1 VTLGRSERRM
11 EIAREPGGDRLEER
25 APRAVRWDV
34 VLTWFMRAV
43 AILWI
48 FKGLGAWA
56 VILGMDAQIPFE
68 ERSMGFQ
75 ATMIYFAVIDPVAAV
90 GLWLASAWG
99 GVLWLLAVMSQLI
112 LTFFFP
118 RVVTGGLLS
127 TILFGLLILA
137 YFLVS
142 WMSTR
147 DDPQN

>member
-1 VTLGRSERRM
+1 MTLGRSERRM
-11 EIAREPGGDRLEER
+11 EIGSEPGAERLEER

-118 RVVTGGLLS
+118 RVVTGGMLS
-127 TILFGLLILA
+127 SVLFGLLIIA
-137 YFLVS
+137 YLLVS

-147 DDPQN
+147 EDT

>member
-1 VTLGRSERRM
+1 MTQQGAL
-11 EIAREPGGDRLEER
+11 ADPPDDRTALQDGLR
-25 APRAVRWDV
+25 
-34 VLTWFMRAV
+34 LTAV
-43 AILWI
+43 AL
-48 FKGLGAWA
+48 
-56 VILGMDAQIPFE
+56 MDAQIPFE

-127 TILFGLLILA
+127 TVLFGLLIVA
-137 YFLVS
+137 YLLVS

-147 DDPQN
+147 DDAQG